1 MDALTLD
8 PQSVYAAYV
17 EGAAI
22 QTRIDCGLNAS
33 GVDGDGTS
41 AQTQSFLWICGCLVF
56 FLQAGF
62 ACLEAGSIGS
72 TSVTNVLFKNFCD
85 AMIGAPVWW
94 AVGYAFAFGTGAK
107 FIGDEGFFMINVNPC
122 DQAMWFYQWTFAA
135 TCSTIISGA
144 MAGRTQLA
152 AYLVYSVVVT
162 AFIYPVIVH
171 WTWSGNAWLAD
182 KGYIDFA
189 GSGIV
194 HVTGGT
200 AGLVGAYLVG
210 PRGTDLFENYKN
222 KHDIEGHSMPLVAV
236 GTLIL
241 IFGFFGFN
249 GGSVLAMDSVGN
261 AIGLTTAVINTILAA
276 SGGALSASIWNNHVN
291 KYWSLMQACNGCI
304 AGMVAVCAGAD
315 RVDTWAAFVIG
326 IVGGIS
332 FKGWSHIVHRAG
344 IDDAVDAFAVHAGA
358 GMWGVLAA
366 AMFDNTSGAFYAK
379 EGFETFGWHLLGI
392 VIIVSWTASTSFI
405 MFSLLK
411 SYGFLRV
418 DDEAIENGVDKSE
431 HGEWAY
437 VYDQREII
445 SWTGA
450 KGEKPLRGVSTS
462 SSLGSEKELN
472 VFSTKSGDTVVTQIV

>member
-1 MDALTLD
+1 MDLRRHL
-8 PQSVYAAYV
+8 
-17 EGAAI
+17 
-22 QTRIDCGLNAS
+22 LHHH
-33 GVDGDGTS
+33 
-41 AQTQSFLWICGCLVF
+41 LWRHGR
-56 FLQAGF
+56 
-62 ACLEAGSIGS
+62 
-72 TSVTNVLFKNFCD
+72 
-85 AMIGAPVWW
+85 P
-94 AVGYAFAFGTGAK
+94 
-107 FIGDEGFFMINVNPC
+107 NPARC
-122 DQAMWFYQWTFAA
+122 V
-135 TCSTIISGA
+135 
-144 MAGRTQLA
+144 
-152 AYLVYSVVVT
+152 LVYSVIVT

-315 RVDTWAAFVIG
+315 RIDTWAAFVIG

-392 VIIVSWTASTSFI
+392 VIIVSWTASTSFL